1 MDWYIAKNN
10 ELINISDIPCLDIE
24 TLRQEI
30 IKLNKRVVAFFG
42 KIERNGVK
50 LYLAMPDAS
59 KGQ

>member
-30 IKLNKRVVAFFG
+30 IKLNKRNILWQ
-42 KIERNGVK
+42 KNKCKK
-50 LYLAMPDAS
+50 L
-59 KGQ
+59 

>member
-30 IKLNKRVVAFFG
+30 IKLILFFRLNFNKTP
-42 KIERNGVK
+42 KK
-50 LYLAMPDAS
+50 L
-59 KGQ
+59 

>member
-42 KIERNGVK
+42 KREWN
-50 LYLAMPDAS
+50 S
-59 KGQ
+59 